1 MGDTH
6 GTYSDNKLPWELP
19 ELRSQPAFT
28 SSLGA
33 GWNIVAVANP
43 ATRNPSYTWNIIDG
57 QTYPFLSWQ
66 SVS

>member
-1 MGDTH
+1 MGNTH

-43 ATRNPSYTWNIIDG
+43 ATRNPSYMWNIVDE
-57 QTYPFLSWQ
+57 
-66 SVS
+66 